1 MRKEEKGEYYSC
13 MRMEKGVG
21 YHSNHGYEYC
31 MCVSV
36 CERDVVYVI
45 SIPVINFNRSMTLN
59 SKTTTSFDI

>member
-1 MRKEEKGEYYSC
+1 MGWGRENGGAQRETHRE
-13 MRMEKGVG
+13 R
-21 YHSNHGYEYC
+21 NRID
-31 MCVSV
+31 VSV